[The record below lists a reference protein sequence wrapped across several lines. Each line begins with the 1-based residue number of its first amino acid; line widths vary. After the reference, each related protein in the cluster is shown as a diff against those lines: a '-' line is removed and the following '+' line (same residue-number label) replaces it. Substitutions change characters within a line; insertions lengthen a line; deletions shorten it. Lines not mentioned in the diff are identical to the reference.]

1 MKRIPNMYS
10 CMYVF
15 LHMCVAV
22 PACQYMPVCSISHYS
37 YESCRFGAGAG
48 GGASDE
54 FRNQA
59 FKLIPRIVEGN
70 FMVKKAV
77 GTKPAI
83 LGKKLRQIYIKT
95 DRFFE
100 IIVDIDSDTVAR
112 KITKLSLGYVSTHVS
127 REIEQKFFAKKF
139 I

>member
-1 MKRIPNMYS
+1 
-10 CMYVF
+10 
-15 LHMCVAV
+15 
-22 PACQYMPVCSISHYS
+22 
-37 YESCRFGAGAG
+37 
-48 GGASDE
+48 
-54 FRNQA
+54 
-59 FKLIPRIVEGN
+59 
-70 FMVKKAV
+70 MVKKAV

-112 KITKLSLGYVSTHVS
+112 KITKLSLGYVSTYVS

>member
-48 GGASDE
+48 GGPCTDILVLVPASLY
-54 FRNQA
+54 
-59 FKLIPRIVEGN
+59 K
-70 FMVKKAV
+70 
-77 GTKPAI
+77 
-83 LGKKLRQIYIKT
+83 
-95 DRFFE
+95 
-100 IIVDIDSDTVAR
+100 
-112 KITKLSLGYVSTHVS
+112 
-127 REIEQKFFAKKF
+127 
-139 I
+139 